1 MMATDSRGSAVQYGD
16 YVAVQGVDLS
26 EVQEIPGTIV
36 RIVSISET
44 PKGIK
49 AIGAYVDL
57 IGTGRVAKVPVDIA
71 AATLLMKSDGT
82 GCFHE
87 DAQ

>member
-1 MMATDSRGSAVQYGD
+1 MMATDSNGSAVQYGD
-16 YVAVQGVDLS
+16 YVAIKTVPDREELD
-26 EVQEIPGTIV
+26 GTIV
-36 RIVSISET
+36 RIVSITET